1 MVYGICM
8 QKMPGIGKVAVDL
21 ASKTARVEIKAES
34 SADTS
39 KLIPSLIQAVSDL
52 GFEAKSVS

>member
-1 MVYGICM
+1 
-8 QKMPGIGKVAVDL
+8 MPGIGKVAVDL
-21 ASKTARVEIKAES
+21 GSKTARVEIKAES

-52 GFEAKSVS
+52 GFEAKPIS